1 MRIAYVCADRGI
13 PIGGTK
19 GASIHV
25 RGVARALAQ
34 RAHDVRIVAAR
45 VGAKP
50 PAHCAPRVVDFGY
63 DALLKELRSE
73 ISAEQDAVF
82 ASDTYGLLLN
92 TALRRSLDELDAEW
106 GIEAVYERFSLW
118 SWAALHFARERAVP
132 FVLEVNAPLV
142 AEQQAWRKL
151 SLRPIATALERLM
164 LRSADVVCVPSEP
177 LQAYVRHVAGRR
189 RRIHVLPNGVD
200 LDLFRQPS
208 GPTPRRVAQRLRG
221 RFVVAFLGSLKPWHG
236 IRPMWRAFLA
246 LRRRVPSAHLLV
258 IGDGPM
264 RPFLE
269 QAAAQLDDDAMTLT
283 GAVEHERVPAL
294 LALAQVGVAPYPVL
308 DPFYFCPLKVIEYM
322 AAGLPVVASSIGD
335 IPRLV
340 THERT
345 GLLVPPGDSRALA
358 RALARLAANP
368 RLRQTFGQR
377 ARERAHARFG
387 WDATAGRI
395 EAMIR
400 GSAARLRATAGRDA
414 DEIALPRVVGFDR

>member
-13 PIGGTK
+13 PIDGTK

-25 RGVARALAQ
+25 RSVAQALVQ
-34 RAHDVRIVAAR
+34 RAHDVRVLAAR
-45 VGAKP
+45 VGRP
-50 PAHCAPRVVDFGY
+50 PAHFLPRVVDFGY
-63 DALLKELRSE
+63 DALLKKLRSE

-92 TALRRSLDELDAEW
+92 TALRRSLDELDAKW
-106 GIEAVYERFSLW
+106 RIEAVYERFSLW
-118 SWAALHFARERAVP
+118 SWAALQFARERGLP

-151 SLRPIATALERLM
+151 SLRPIAAALERLM

-177 LQAYVRHVAGRR
+177 LRAYVREVAGRR
-189 RRIHVLPNGVD
+189 RRVHLLPNGVD
-200 LDLFRQPS
+200 LRIFGQP
-208 GPTPRRVAQRLRG
+208 PRPAPRRIAQRLRG

-236 IRPMWRAFLA
+236 IRPMWRAFVA
-246 LRRRVPSAHLLV
+246 LRRRIPSAHLLV

-269 QAAAQLDDDAMTLT
+269 QAAAQLDEDAVTLT
-283 GAVEHERVPAL
+283 GAVEHERVPAM

-322 AAGLPVVASSIGD
+322 AAGLPVVASAIGD

-345 GLLVPPGDSRALA
+345 GLLVPPGDSRALM
-358 RALARLAANP
+358 RALARLAASA
-368 RLRQTFGQR
+368 RLRQACGRR
-377 ARERAHARFG
+377 ARERACASYG
-387 WDATAGRI
+387 WDTAAGKI
-395 EAMIR
+395 ESMI
-400 GSAARLRATAGRDA
+400 GGCAARRPAATGRAA
-414 DEIALPRVVGFDR
+414 DLIPLPRVVGLDR